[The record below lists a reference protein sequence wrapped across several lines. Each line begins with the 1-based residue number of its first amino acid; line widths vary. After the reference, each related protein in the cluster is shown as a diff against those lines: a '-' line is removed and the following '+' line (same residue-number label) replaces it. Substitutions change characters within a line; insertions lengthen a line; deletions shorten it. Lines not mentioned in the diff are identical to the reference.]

1 MRGCR
6 LMVRAVLITLA
17 LGGVSG
23 GCAASQPATDIPI
36 IVMAD
41 DGDPSSLAATN
52 AASQM
57 IGTKI
62 KEQFQRYNYYVVDE
76 HAVAAAFGFD
86 FSHRMDSS
94 AVLRAALQ
102 AKNSHRAEFDVRS
115 VVIYRVFARAR
126 DLGFA
131 RQLSLEVAGEV
142 HDADSGLYLGDF
154 GPISRSFPASAD
166 CGDNACYTSVLRDHG
181 ADIAAIVA
189 DEARKKLALLTKPA
203 PGALAAV
210 AGADSASAGSA
221 GPQLASAAVTG
232 DAPAVAEPA
241 SPRRLVV
248 AYNLRFENLSM
259 HDVLRIKGVME
270 SEFPDFVRAGRIS
283 GSEPV
288 LQYGYVSRA
297 PQDKLFEWVNILVG
311 DMGMKSTKILADGN
325 TITVKNLAGDMPAP
339 SGQVARFK

>member
-6 LMVRAVLITLA
+6 LMVRAVLITLGLA
-17 LGGVSG
+17 GLSG
-23 GCAASQPATDIPI
+23 GCAASQPASDIPI

-41 DGDPSSLAATN
+41 DGDPSSLASTN
-52 AASQM
+52 AASQV

-62 KEQFQRYNYYVVDE
+62 KEQFQRYNYAVVDE

-86 FSHRMDSS
+86 FSRRMDSA
-94 AVLRAALQ
+94 AVLRAAMQ

-115 VVIYRVFARAR
+115 VVIYRVFARVR

-131 RQLSLEVAGEV
+131 KQLSLDVSGEV
-142 HDADSGLYLGDF
+142 HDTESGLYLGDF
-154 GPISRSFPASAD
+154 GPVSRSFPASAD
-166 CGDNACYTSVLRDHG
+166 CGDNPCYTSVLRDHG

-203 PGALAAV
+203 APVVAAAD
-210 AGADSASAGSA
+210 AG
-221 GPQLASAAVTG
+221 GPQPASAAVTG
-232 DAPAVAEPA
+232 DTPPAAEAA

-270 SEFPDFVRAGRIS
+270 SEFPDFVRAGRVS

-311 DMGMKSTKILADGN
+311 DMGLKSTKIIADGN
-325 TITVKNLAGDMPAP
+325 TITVKNLAGDMPAA
-339 SGQVARFK
+339 SGQVAKFK

>member
-1 MRGCR
+1 MHGCR
-6 LMVRAVLITLA
+6 LVLRVVLVA
-17 LGGVSG
+17 LGLAALSG
-23 GCAASQPATDIPI
+23 GCAASQPASDIPI

-41 DGDPSSLAATN
+41 DGDPASLASTN
-52 AASQM
+52 AASQV

-62 KEQFQRYNYYVVDE
+62 KEQFERYNYYVVDE

-86 FSHRMDSS
+86 FSHRMDSA

-102 AKNSHRAEFDVRS
+102 AKKSGRAEFDVRS
-115 VVIYRVFARAR
+115 VVIYRAFARVR

-131 RQLSLEVAGEV
+131 KQLSLEVAGEI

-166 CGDNACYTSVLRDHG
+166 CGDNACFTSVLRDHG

-189 DEARKKLALLTKPA
+189 DEARNKLALLTKPA
-203 PGALAAV
+203 PALAATFDP
-210 AGADSASAGSA
+210 G
-221 GPQLASAAVTG
+221 GPPPAAT
-232 DAPAVAEPA
+232 APE

-270 SEFPDFVRAGRIS
+270 SEFPDFVRAGHVS

-311 DMGMKSTKILADGN
+311 DMGMKRAKIIADGN
-325 TITVKNLAGDMPAP
+325 TITVKNLAGDIPVASGPAP
-339 SGQVARFK
+339 KFK

>member
-6 LMVRAVLITLA
+6 LTVRAVLVTLGLAA
-17 LGGVSG
+17 LSG
-23 GCAASQPATDIPI
+23 GCAAGQPASDIPI

-41 DGDPSSLAATN
+41 DGDPSSLASTN
-52 AASQM
+52 GASQV

-62 KEQFQRYNYYVVDE
+62 KEQFQRYNYTVVDE

-86 FSHRMDSS
+86 FSHRMDSA
-94 AVLRAALQ
+94 AVLRAAMQ
-102 AKNSHRAEFDVRS
+102 AKSSHRAEFDVRS
-115 VVIYRVFARAR
+115 VVIYRVFARVR

-131 RQLSLEVAGEV
+131 KQLSLDVSGEV

-154 GPISRSFPASAD
+154 GPVSRSFPASAD
-166 CGDNACYTSVLRDHG
+166 CGDNPCYTSVLRDHG

-203 PGALAAV
+203 PVMAAAADGGGAP
-210 AGADSASAGSA
+210 ASS
-221 GPQLASAAVTG
+221 SAVTG
-232 DAPAVAEPA
+232 DAPPPAAESA

-270 SEFPDFVRAGRIS
+270 SEFPDFVRAGHVS
-283 GSEPV
+283 GAEPV

-325 TITVKNLAGDMPAP
+325 TITVKNLAGDLPVA
-339 SGQVARFK
+339 SGQVAKFK